1 MRRVV
6 DASPA
11 IFLAKIGEL
20 GLLQLGAEEVLM
32 PSLVFREIEQVN
44 DSASAAVFEARG
56 EWLTEC
62 EYHAA
67 QPIASLS
74 LGPGERAVIEQALG
88 LGIDQVVI
96 DDLVARRVAVQ
107 VGLKPIG
114 TLGIL
119 LAAKLAGIIPSLSEK
134 IEALQAAG
142 MHLSETLIQRI
153 LIEAGEREAP

>member
-1 MRRVV
+1 
-6 DASPA
+6 
-11 IFLAKIGEL
+11 
-20 GLLQLGAEEVLM
+20 
-32 PSLVFREIEQVN
+32 
-44 DSASAAVFEARG
+44 
-56 EWLTEC
+56 
-62 EYHAA
+62 
-67 QPIASLS
+67 
-74 LGPGERAVIEQALG
+74 

-153 LIEAGEREAP
+153 LIEAGERDAP

>member
-1 MRRVV
+1 V

>member
-1 MRRVV
+1 
-6 DASPA
+6 
-11 IFLAKIGEL
+11 
-20 GLLQLGAEEVLM
+20 M

>member
-56 EWLTEC
+56 KWLIEC
-62 EYHAA
+62 EYQAA

-96 DDLVARRVAVQ
+96 DDLAARRVAVQ

-142 MHLSETLIQRI
+142 MYLSETLIQRI

>member
-119 LAAKLAGIIPSLSEK
+119 LAAKLAGIILSLSEK